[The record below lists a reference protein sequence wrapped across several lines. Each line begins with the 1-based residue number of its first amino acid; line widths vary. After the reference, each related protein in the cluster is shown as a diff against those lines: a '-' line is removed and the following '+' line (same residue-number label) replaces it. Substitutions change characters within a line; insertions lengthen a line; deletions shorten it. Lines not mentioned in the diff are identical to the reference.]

1 MAEEVS
7 PLNWQTPIVNPETGR
22 PTNFFI
28 RQWQESLDRY
38 DTFERDI
45 EGVKQ
50 EAEAGP
56 KAGIRL
62 ELSRHVATIYSFADG
77 SGTDFS
83 PASGSASLFDGVNNI
98 THLALLSIKTEGL
111 SATIDPLGNFAVTGI
126 SGDTGRLTVQAS
138 YNGNVYSDTMN
149 VRRFKTGYEI
159 IDTLPSTNLFEGRI
173 VFDKSTG
180 RLMVVVNGQW
190 SDKVKADQLSLIGFG
205 GGNLIPDGGIAS
217 WDSSTDATYWQ
228 PYNNKNGITPSPTD
242 LATISQKIDAY
253 SDKSYDVFSASIV
266 HKVSGSTSADPTDR
280 YDTLGIR
287 SKAEFW
293 SNLQRGVDY
302 VVSFDALVTTS
313 SNFISGF
320 KVCFGGV
327 QPDVNVPINN
337 PSPSSTFFKRYS
349 FRIRFD
355 SSPPSSNPLF
365 ISAVG
370 SWTPGDLTQ
379 IIFDNIQVEKGVV
392 PSAFAPRPD
401 DILPGTIAAPMISNE
416 AVTAAKIAA
425 GAITEVKIDTE
436 AVTAAKIA
444 AGAITEVKI
453 DNAAVTGT
461 KIADDAVTTPK
472 LAANAV
478 EANKIAANA
487 ITSSKILAGAIQTG
501 HIAAG
506 AIEAGNIAAGA
517 IATGHIAAGTVTTPL
532 LAANAVIADK
542 IASNAVTTNKIDTGA
557 ITAAKIGA
565 NEVNTIHLA
574 SKSVTTNQVNF
585 DGVTL
590 SGDGNGNLIIKSSG
604 VRTTE
609 LSYGATGVETVL
621 NLDSAANFQLGS
633 SFGDVYI
640 SSQLCEV
647 SITNTDTQPSRV
659 TLTLFWRAV
668 EYNKRTYDI
677 RLVYGS
683 PPVSVGSG
691 YLSLEGSDDIISVH
705 SWEWEDTLPASTTRS
720 YRLQGRYVNSSGTEI
735 IGIRFHAKMD
745 YRR

>member
-425 GAITEVKIDTE
+425 GAITEVKID
-436 AVTAAKIA
+436 
-444 AGAITEVKI
+444 
-453 DNAAVTGT
+453 NAAVTGT